1 MAVGPTDTDLSYRL
15 TESILARTP
24 ISTASSA
31 SDSSKEAPYN
41 STQENQATPRLVG
54 TLPPNAMVIQPKESN
69 SSFNRYIGNHFK
81 EDAPV
86 LLDRLSV
93 SSPVPPATPVNPS
106 PKKTGSAFWN
116 DVNTRPPAASSDL
129 SLQQYNNAKNLESQN
144 AWLEYDSI
152 FAGQTSSFTTT
163 TTHFF
168 SAGAF
173 LFLFGFL
180 CPPLWW
186 IGSFCPTHIDER
198 YQGMHRSDI
207 KMVKRWR
214 TLNRFFSLGFST
226 LLIITFIV
234 LAVLY
239 SRR

>member
-1 MAVGPTDTDLSYRL
+1 MAVGPNDTDLSYRL
-15 TESILARTP
+15 TESILSRTHL
-24 ISTASSA
+24 STTSSA
-31 SDSSKEAPYN
+31 SDSSREAPHN
-41 STQENQATPRLVG
+41 STQQQNQATPRLVG
-54 TLPPNAMVIQPKESN
+54 TLPPNSMVIQPKDSN
-69 SSFNRYIGNHFK
+69 SSFNKYIGNHFK

-93 SSPVPPATPVNPS
+93 SSPVPPATPVNLS
-106 PKKTGSAFWN
+106 PKKTGSMFWN
-116 DVNTRPPAASSDL
+116 DLSVRPPAATSDS
-129 SLQQYNNAKNLESQN
+129 SLQQYKNAKNLESQN
-144 AWLEYDSI
+144 TWLEYDSI

-163 TTHFF
+163 HFF

-173 LFLFGFL
+173 LFLFGFI

-186 IGSFCPTHIDER
+186 IGSFCPTRIDER
-198 YQGMHRSDI
+198 HQKMHHSDI

-239 SRR
+239 SRK